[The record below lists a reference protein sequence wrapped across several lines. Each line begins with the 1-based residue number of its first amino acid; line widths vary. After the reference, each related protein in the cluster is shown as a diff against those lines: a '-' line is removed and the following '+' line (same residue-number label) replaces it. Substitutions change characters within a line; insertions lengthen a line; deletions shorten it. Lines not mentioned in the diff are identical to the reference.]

1 MDRQFVYK
9 EGTSIPA
16 RLASAYIYFRQH
28 CKRIGEYPMVK
39 HFTRENLGWTSLKS
53 FPECS
58 FKGSDTR
65 LILSFLLDYMG
76 QESISLDAVGTEAF
90 IAAKGID
97 DFLRL
102 VFSKDNKK
110 CKKSLWS
117 KDEAISAVSMLEV
130 YLHGFYKRAVQCH
143 ASKLCFFNI
152 TPKFHYLCHVGM
164 ELFQQINSAETQ
176 WILNPGVF
184 ATQMAEDATGRSCRM
199 ARTTHVSTSSLRVAQ
214 KWLIACKLFWDR

>member
-1 MDRQFVYK
+1 MK
-9 EGTSIPA
+9 
-16 RLASAYIYFRQH
+16 
-28 CKRIGEYPMVK
+28 
-39 HFTRENLGWTSLKS
+39 NLGWTSLKS

-117 KDEAISAVSMLEV
+117 KDEAISAVSNVGSVFTRFLQVCGPMPCFEIVFLQ
-130 YLHGFYKRAVQCH
+130 YHAKISLSLSCGRGAFSTNQQC
-143 ASKLCFFNI
+143 
-152 TPKFHYLCHVGM
+152 
-164 ELFQQINSAETQ
+164 
-176 WILNPGVF
+176 
-184 ATQMAEDATGRSCRM
+184 
-199 ARTTHVSTSSLRVAQ
+199 
-214 KWLIACKLFWDR
+214 